1 MAAIRKTLP
10 NLLAANSLQS
20 WANLYSV
27 QSDPYVSGLTQA
39 LRDRKNL
46 PMWASLDPL
55 DYLPHAHVDTHKRM
69 HVVALIL
76 TVLRNS
82 LVFLPV
88 ALTWFAIS
96 KATSAFAL
104 YTSDNSLSVVNFL
117 DFWENGYGV
126 LSSRWALSNV
136 ASLDFQII
144 LLIIGL
150 TIAVIFIDRRLR
162 NFKNQAI
169 QEADSARIEIGL
181 ILSTYL
187 FDQQRVT
194 NVTVNQS
201 LARALRDVLNSTELL
216 EKTSRELNKTV
227 KAIPNNRELL
237 TELKNIKSRIMQR
250 VSE

>member
-1 MAAIRKTLP
+1 MLV
-10 NLLAANSLQS
+10 ANSLQS
-20 WANLYSV
+20 WANLYGV
-27 QSDPYVSGLTQA
+27 QSDPYVYGLMQA

-46 PMWASLDPL
+46 PMWATLDPL
-55 DYLPHAHVDTHKRM
+55 DYLPRAHVNTHKRM

-88 ALTWFAIS
+88 ALTWYAIS

-126 LSSRWALSNV
+126 LSSQWALSNV
-136 ASLDFQII
+136 ATLDFQII

-162 NFKNQAI
+162 NLKDRAI
-169 QEADSARIEIGL
+169 QEADSARIEMGL
-181 ILSTYL
+181 VLSTYL

-194 NVTVNQS
+194 NVTVNKS

-216 EKTSRELNKTV
+216 EKTSHELNKTV

-237 TELKNIKSRIMQR
+237 TELRNIKSRIMQR